1 MDITFAIIA
10 ASSVGIIMYYLVDKS
25 ARKKVEFEKLKLI
38 EAEKELLNQQT
49 KNATE
54 IAELKTT
61 LALKS
66 DELSRI
72 QAQKAAL
79 ELESSEL
86 KIKIAKTEADN
97 QALSSK
103 MMELKAE
110 FDQIG
115 QKFSNEFKI
124 LANEILEDK
133 SKRFTQQN
141 QENLKAILAPL
152 DENLKDFKKVVADTY
167 DKEAKERFSLGEKV
181 KELADLNKIMSEE
194 TKNLTKAL
202 KGESKTQG
210 DWGEM
215 ILETILEKSG
225 LRKNEEYFLQSE
237 LKDDEGNALKS
248 ESEGKKMRPDALI
261 KYPDNRTVI
270 IDSKVSL
277 NAFLRAIETDDPD
290 IQKKELVSHV
300 DAIKN
305 HIISLSNKA
314 YDDYDKSLDFVMMF
328 IPSEPAYIAAIQ
340 EDANLWSY
348 AYEKRILLM
357 NPTNLITSLKL
368 IVDLWKREYQNKN
381 AIAIADRGAKLYDK
395 FVSFVDQLE
404 NVGGYLGKAQ
414 DAYQKAHNQLK
425 MGSGNLIKQA
435 EELKSLGIKSKKALK
450 ASEESEDQQS
460 EE

>member
-10 ASSVGIIMYYLVDKS
+10 ASSVGIITYYFVDKS
-25 ARKKVEFEKLKLI
+25 SRKKLESEKSRLI
-38 EAEKELLNQQT
+38 DAEKELLTIHSRNS
-49 KNATE
+49 TE
-54 IAELKTT
+54 ITELKTT
-61 LALKS
+61 LSLKS
-66 DELSRI
+66 DELGKI
-72 QAQKAAL
+72 QAQKTIL
-79 ELESSEL
+79 EQESSEL
-86 KIKIAKTEADN
+86 KIKLARTETEN
-97 QALSSK
+97 QSLSSK
-103 MMELKAE
+103 MIELKDE
-110 FDQIG
+110 FNQIG
-115 QKFSNEFKI
+115 QKFSNEFKN

-152 DENLKDFKKVVADTY
+152 DENLKDFKKVVSDTY
-167 DKEAKERFSLGEKV
+167 DKESKERFSLGEKV
-181 KELADLNKIMSEE
+181 RELADLNKVMSEE
-194 TKNLTKAL
+194 TRNLTKAL

-215 ILETILEKSG
+215 ILDTILEKSG

-237 LKDDEGNALKS
+237 LKDEEGNALKS
-248 ESEGKKMRPDALI
+248 ESEGKKMRPDAII

-277 NAFLRAIETDDPD
+277 NAFIRSIEAEDDEARR
-290 IQKKELVSHV
+290 KELAAHVS
-300 DAIKN
+300 AIKA

-340 EDANLWSY
+340 EDADLWQF

-404 NVGGYLGKAQ
+404 NVGGHLGKAQ
-414 DAYQKAHNQLK
+414 EAYQKAHGQLK
-425 MGSGNLIKQA
+425 TGSGNLIKQA
-435 EELKSLGIKSKKALK
+435 EELKSLGIKSKKSLK
-450 ASEESEDQQS
+450 AGEDSEEKIAES
-460 EE
+460 